1 MKKLII
7 TIASIALVAGLNFG
21 AKAQDVEENDERIIH
36 TKKSSIF
43 NRRDFGLYLGLN
55 NYTNTQNLPELNNLQ
70 SRFVA
75 LQWRKNHR
83 LITGGQVD
91 LAMATGW
98 ELGWN
103 NLMFND
109 NIRVARLQDGTT
121 DFVDAGRTLD
131 KSKLTTFNFNV
142 PLMLQIGFKESNW
155 RLGVG
160 AYGGVRLDS
169 YTKTKDSENG
179 TKRNHGAYNLNKF
192 HYGLAAEMGRSDF
205 AIFARYE
212 MTPMFRDGN
221 GVNGN
226 MVSFGVRL

>member
-1 MKKLII
+1 MKKLIT
-7 TIASIALVAGLNFG
+7 TIAAFALATTLHFG
-21 AKAQDVEENDERIIH
+21 AMAQDVEENDERVIH

-43 NRRDFGLYLGLN
+43 HRKDFGLYLGLN
-55 NYTNTQNLPELNNLQ
+55 NYTNTQGLPELNNLQ

-83 LITGGQVD
+83 LVTGGQVD

-98 ELGWN
+98 ELAWN
-103 NLMFND
+103 NLMFKD
-109 NIRVARLQDGTT
+109 DITLARFNDGTT
-121 DFVDAGRTLD
+121 DFVDAGRVLD
-131 KSKLTTFNFNV
+131 KSKLTTFNLNV
-142 PLMLQIGFKESNW
+142 PLMLQVGFKESNW
-155 RLGVG
+155 RMGVG

-192 HYGLAAEMGRSDF
+192 HYGLAAEMGRDGF
-205 AIFARYE
+205 MVFARYE

-221 GVNGN
+221 RVNGN
-226 MVSFGVRL
+226 VISFGVRL